1 MDNMTIYNQGRAVPP
16 EAQKTIDA
24 GRLKGMT
31 DINPLWRIAKL
42 TELFGPCGIGWKYII
57 TRREM
62 VSGANDEI
70 SCFVDIDLYYRWE
83 GEWSEAVPGTGGSS
97 YVASNRNG
105 MYTSDECYKMALTD
119 ALSVACKALGIGADV
134 YWAAGRT
141 KYTGNDAPPPKAPAK
156 APAKEATKAAGKSI
170 RCEDCG
176 KLIQPV
182 TLRDGTIWTAENI
195 AGYSTKRFG
204 HTLCA
209 DCQKRVADAEK
220 RLAEQEKQENA
231 GQ

>member
-1 MDNMTIYNQGRAVPP
+1 MDNMTIYNQGRVVPP
-16 EAQKTIDA
+16 EAQKTIGA

-31 DINPLWRIAKL
+31 DINPLWRLAKL

-62 VSGANDEI
+62 VSGANNEI

-97 YVASNRNG
+97 YVASERNG

-134 YWAAGRT
+134 YWAAGRI

-156 APAKEATKAAGKSI
+156 APAREASKAASKAF

-176 KLIQPV
+176 NLIQPV

-195 AGYSTKRFG
+195 AGYSAKRFG
-204 HTLCA
+204 HTLCH

-220 RLAEQEKQENA
+220 RLTEQENA

>member
-1 MDNMTIYNQGRAVPP
+1 MDNMTIFNQGRAVPP
-16 EAQKTIDA
+16 EAQKTIGA

-31 DINPLWRIAKL
+31 DINPLWRLAKL

-62 VSGANDEI
+62 VSGANNEI
-70 SCFVDIDLYYRWE
+70 SCFVDVDLYYRWE

-97 YVASNRNG
+97 YVASERNG
-105 MYTSDECYKMALTD
+105 LYTSDECYKMALTD

-141 KYTGNDAPPPKAPAK
+141 KYTGNDAPAAKVQAK
-156 APAKEATKAAGKSI
+156 ATAPAAGKAI

-195 AGYSTKRFG
+195 AGYSVKRFG

-220 RLAEQEKQENA
+220 RLTEQKNA

>member
-1 MDNMTIYNQGRAVPP
+1 MDNMTIFNQGRAVPP
-16 EAQKTIDA
+16 EAQKIIGA

-31 DINPLWRIAKL
+31 DVNPLWRISKL

-62 VSGANDEI
+62 VGGANNEI

-97 YVASNRNG
+97 YVASERNG

-141 KYTGNDAPPPKAPAK
+141 KYTGNDAPAAK
-156 APAKEATKAAGKSI
+156 AQAKATAPAAGKAI

-195 AGYSTKRFG
+195 AGYSAKRFG

>member
-1 MDNMTIYNQGRAVPP
+1 MDNMTIFNQGRVVPP
-16 EAQKTIDA
+16 EAQKTIGA

-31 DINPLWRIAKL
+31 DINPLWRLAKL

-97 YVASNRNG
+97 YVASERNG

-141 KYTGNDAPPPKAPAK
+141 KYTGNDAPPAK
-156 APAKEATKAAGKSI
+156 ATAKQAPAAGKAI

-176 KLIQPV
+176 KLIQSV

-195 AGYSTKRFG
+195 ARFSAKRFG
-204 HTLCA
+204 HTLCP

-220 RLAEQEKQENA
+220 RLTEQENA

>member
-1 MDNMTIYNQGRAVPP
+1 MDNMTIYNQGRVVPP
-16 EAQKTIDA
+16 EAQKTIGA

-31 DINPLWRIAKL
+31 DINPLWRLAKL

-97 YVASNRNG
+97 YVASERNG

-156 APAKEATKAAGKSI
+156 APAKEAPKAAGKSI

-195 AGYSTKRFG
+195 AGHSAKRFG
-204 HTLCA
+204 HTLCP

-220 RLAEQEKQENA
+220 RLTEQENA